1 MLFFKKNYLIK
12 FFTYKMK
19 KFLVYI
25 YYLFNLNKIF
35 DKSSLV
41 SNINFNF
48 YINLKS
54 QFSEKYRL
62 DLFSKT
68 RFNFNK
74 INTVLDF
81 GSGFGIDIGILTA
94 LNKDIELYLYD
105 INRLHL
111 LYAKRANEIFFKKN
125 VFCLDKTQMDS
136 MLSKKKFDLIFT
148 NACLIYL
155 NTKQLIKILKKFISS
170 KPKYILMHELSKPDN
185 EKASLVHD
193 YYLHDFEQI
202 LKSLRV
208 NYEIDKSS
216 KPGYPHSVYGKIIK
230 VYL

>member
-1 MLFFKKNYLIK
+1 
-12 FFTYKMK
+12 MK
-19 KFLVYI
+19 YFIIYI
-25 YYLFNLNKIF
+25 YYFLRLHKIF
-35 DKSSLV
+35 NKNTTV
-41 SNINFNF
+41 SNINLNF
-48 YINLKS
+48 YINLKN
-54 QFSEKYRL
+54 QLSEKYRL

-81 GSGFGIDIGILTA
+81 GSGLGIDIGILTA

-105 INRLHL
+105 INRLTL
-111 LYAKRANEIFFKKN
+111 LYAKRANEILFKKN

-148 NACLIYL
+148 NASLIYL
-155 NTKQLIKILKKFISS
+155 NRKQLIKILQNFISS
-170 KPKYILMHELSKPDN
+170 KPKFILMHELSKPYNIKDN
-185 EKASLVHD
+185 LIHD
-193 YYLHDFEQI
+193 YHLHDFEQI

-208 NYEIDKSS
+208 NYEIVKSS
-216 KPGYPHSVYGKIIK
+216 KPGYPHSVYGKIIT